1 MAYQKWTP
9 TQKAKVSPSTST
21 VPMLMLSAGTYKGK
35 ARLKALLN
43 VPAVKALQLDQ
54 WQAVEIYLDKEKGFI
69 GFEGVK
75 GAVPVKVSK
84 IGGNIAFIF
93 EALEGFNY
101 HCTKNVRVP
110 LHDVS
115 KTKAPVQL
123 ELSIAE
129 LAKASGLEMA
139 K

>member
-1 MAYQKWTP
+1 MLTLIAGSIKGTRWT
-9 TQKAKVSPSTST
+9 KAF
-21 VPMLMLSAGTYKGK
+21 
-35 ARLKALLN
+35 LN
-43 VPAVKALQLDQ
+43 IAAVKALQLDQ
-54 WQAVEIYLDKEKGFI
+54 WKAIEIYIDKEKGFI

-75 GAVPVKVSK
+75 GAVPVKITTAGCS
-84 IGGNIAFIF
+84 IGFIF
-93 EALEGFNY
+93 EALKGFNY
-101 HCTKNVRVP
+101 HCTKQVSVP